1 MIYMRG
7 QVSAEMLILLAVVIA
22 IVALAATYL
31 MDLGKSAGESV
42 SEQSTI
48 VLHQSQASVLGEI
61 GDPCMDDGDCK
72 SDDCDAPGGTY
83 TCQ

>member
-1 MIYMRG
+1 MRG

-31 MDLGKSAGESV
+31 MSVGESAGESV
-42 SEQSTI
+42 EEQSAV
-48 VLHQSQASVLGEI
+48 VLHKSHASILGDN
-61 GDPCMDDGDCK
+61 GDPCIVNEDCK
-72 SDDCDAPGGTY
+72 SNDCDTGTGGTY

>member
-1 MIYMRG
+1 MKG

-42 SEQSTI
+42 QEQSTD
-48 VLHQSQASVLGEI
+48 VLSDVKELSKGDA
-61 GDPCMDDGDCK
+61 GDPCVDGDDCK
-72 SDDCDAPGGTY
+72 SGSCGSDNRCS
-83 TCQ
+83 